1 MIAKPLNFDRRS
13 LSPYMSDKTL
23 YFHYDKHYIGYIN
36 KVKKLIKHTDLE
48 ECTLEEIL
56 QKSDNEIILN
66 NAKQIINHEFFWNS
80 LSSEKDQPISQ
91 ELTLKLIENF
101 GSVQNFKDEFFNKA
115 MDRYGSG
122 WVWLYYDIAKKHLD
136 INVTKDTDTMLIY
149 TKERIP
155 LIVLDIWEHTYY
167 LDYEN
172 EKSVF
177 VKVFLDHLINWKF
190 IEENLS
196 KL

>member
-36 KVKKLIKHTDLE
+36 KVKKLIKHTELE
-48 ECTLEEIL
+48 GCSLHEIFE
-56 QKSDNEIILN
+56 KSTNTTILY

-80 LSSEKDQPISQ
+80 LSPEKDQPISK

-122 WVWLYYDIAKKHLD
+122 WVWLYYDINRKHLD
-136 INVTKDTDTMLIY
+136 IKVTNDTETMLLD
-149 TKERIP
+149 TKEHVP
-155 LIVLDIWEHTYY
+155 LLVLDIWEHTYY

-177 VKVFLDHLINWKF
+177 IKVFLEHLANWKF
-190 IEENLS
+190 IEENLL

>member
-48 ECTLEEIL
+48 ECPLNEIL
-56 QKSDNEIILN
+56 QKSNNESILN

-80 LSSEKDQPISQ
+80 LSPEKDQQMSNDI
-91 ELTLKLIENF
+91 TLKLIENF

-122 WVWLYYDIAKKHLD
+122 WVWLYYDVFKKHLD
-136 INVTKDTDTMLIY
+136 IKVTKDTDTMLIY
-149 TKERIP
+149 QKENVP
-155 LIVLDIWEHTYY
+155 LLVLDIWEHTYY

-177 VKVFLDHLINWKF
+177 VKVFLDHLANWKF
-190 IEENLS
+190 IEENLA

>member
-48 ECTLEEIL
+48 ECTLEKIL

-122 WVWLYYDIAKKHLD
+122 WVWLYYDIEKKHLD

-167 LDYEN
+167 LDYGN

-190 IEENLS
+190 IEENLA